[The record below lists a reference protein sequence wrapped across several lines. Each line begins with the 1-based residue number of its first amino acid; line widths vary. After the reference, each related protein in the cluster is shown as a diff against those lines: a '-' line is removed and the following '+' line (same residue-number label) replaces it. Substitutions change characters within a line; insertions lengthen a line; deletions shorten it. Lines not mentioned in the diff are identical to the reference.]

1 MSEFKVAAVSNAA
14 VGNNIKSPS
23 EVSILVVG
31 VGGGGCN
38 ALQHMINQS
47 LPGVSFIA
55 VNTDSVALSRNTSPV
70 KVQIGVNLTHGLGS
84 GCNPTVGRKA
94 AEESH
99 DDLKR
104 LLQNGNLIFITAGMG
119 GGTGTGAAPLIAE
132 IAKKECRALT
142 VGVVT
147 KPFKFEGKSH
157 MVNAQAGITELSK
170 YVDSLI
176 VIDNNKL
183 LTNLGA
189 NVSILNAF
197 NAANDVL
204 YRAVFGINSIITN
217 ADYMNVDFN
226 DVRLVME
233 DAGLAVVGI
242 GHGKGPTFVED
253 AVAQAVR
260 NPLIDNVDVRSAT
273 GIIVHTRVNP
283 NFGIGRWQMINEA
296 LQKYVSE
303 ESDYGSKIGMN
314 FDDKLAE
321 DEIVVTIIMTGIS
334 QEQPGTQD
342 SVRVPSAL
350 RRHGDAAPAVG
361 GSDFFTQVL
370 KGGTPTIKR
379 DFSTSTPTQ
388 ATATSTLTT
397 ASATI
402 TEVPNNGTESAAATA
417 AEVKVAPPP
426 AEIAVSGMSS
436 SEGNGDESLWVVPPI
451 LRGRAD

>member
-1 MSEFKVAAVSNAA
+1 
-14 VGNNIKSPS
+14 
-23 EVSILVVG
+23 
-31 VGGGGCN
+31 
-38 ALQHMINQS
+38 
-47 LPGVSFIA
+47 
-55 VNTDSVALSRNTSPV
+55 
-70 KVQIGVNLTHGLGS
+70 
-84 GCNPTVGRKA
+84 
-94 AEESH
+94 
-99 DDLKR
+99 
-104 LLQNGNLIFITAGMG
+104 MG

-342 SVRVPSAL
+342 AVRVPSAL

-417 AEVKVAPPP
+417 AEVKVAPAP